1 MLNADAVQADAHGL
15 LLGCGQRTAPE
26 VRTSLNHLAAL
37 EFCAIS

>member
-1 MLNADAVQADAHGL
+1 MLNADAVQADALGL

-26 VRTSLNHLAAL
+26 VHTSLNHLAAL